1 MVFWYIISV
10 ILIVAGICGTVKA
23 WLDDVDYSL
32 PLLSF
37 FALCFGALLLI
48 GLCGGFEEKNP
59 KPQAIDVYRGK
70 TTLQITYQDTIPT
83 DTVVIWKNEFKPVSK
98 KKK

>member
-1 MVFWYIISV
+1 MVFWYIVSV
-10 ILIVAGICGTVKA
+10 ILIIAGICGVVKA
-23 WLDDVDYSL
+23 CLDDVDYSQ

-37 FALCFGALLLI
+37 WALSIGIVLFI
-48 GLCGGFEEKNP
+48 GLCGGFEDKNP
-59 KPQAIDVYRGK
+59 KPRAIDVYRGK

-83 DTVVIWKNEFKPVSK
+83 DTVVIWKNEFKPVPK

>member
-10 ILIVAGICGTVKA
+10 ILIIAGICGTVKA

-37 FALCFGALLLI
+37 FALCLGGIFLI

-59 KPQAIDVYRGK
+59 KPRAIDVYRGK